1 MKTILIITLY
11 LILNSQ
17 QAAIELKMIAGK
29 DLGTVKKYLGKI
41 SKVETVNPS
50 RTPCP
55 CKKYYF
61 KNGDVE
67 IVFINNR
74 ADWITVYK
82 PSMLNIKNA
91 KFVDQTF
98 ASDYTYI
105 KVSTK

>member
-1 MKTILIITLY
+1 MKALLTITLF
-11 LILNSQ
+11 LIFSSQ
-17 QAAIELKMIAGK
+17 QTTIELRMIAGK
-29 DLGTVKKYLGKI
+29 DIETVKKYLGKI
-41 SKVETVNPS
+41 SRMETVNPS

-82 PSMLNIKNA
+82 PSVLNIKNA
-91 KFVDQTF
+91 NFVDQTF